1 MSSLPSLPPGYSPVP
16 QGHVASVVTYLEM
29 TAPPAPNGQRDHPAR
44 HTLERLGAADYTRY
58 QAVYRAVGS
67 EWLWFSRL
75 RMDDS
80 ALRAIIG
87 DPQVEAYVVCLDG
100 RDIGLLELDFREGEG
115 CELAFLGLVK
125 EQVGQGVGRWL
136 MDQAIVRAWSRPIQ
150 RFHVHTC
157 TLDHPNAVAFYV
169 RSGFT
174 PIRRAVEVAL
184 DPRLVGELP
193 RDVAAHAPL
202 IGG

>member
-1 MSSLPSLPPGYSPVP
+1 
-16 QGHVASVVTYLEM
+16 
-29 TAPPAPNGQRDHPAR
+29 
-44 HTLERLGAADYTRY
+44 
-58 QAVYRAVGS
+58 
-67 EWLWFSRL
+67 
-75 RMDDS
+75 
-80 ALRAIIG
+80 
-87 DPQVEAYVVCLDG
+87 
-100 RDIGLLELDFREGEG
+100 
-115 CELAFLGLVK
+115 
-125 EQVGQGVGRWL
+125 